1 MLSWTQLHAFI
12 TYALLISL
20 NSHST
25 TDSSA
30 FFLQF
35 FSLLD
40 IPQIMCYDHFYQ
52 NKTTIP
58 ITSEIELIILILVLS
73 TILVIL

>member
-1 MLSWTQLHAFI
+1 MLMI
-12 TYALLISL
+12 R
-20 NSHST
+20 
-25 TDSSA
+25 
-30 FFLQF
+30 
-35 FSLLD
+35 FSIPLD